1 MAELRKN
8 KAKQTLNEGGIATV
22 AMGNMSGDM
31 IEFLG
36 PLGFDGMWIEAPS
49 TARSTSRTFPTSHGP
64 ATSGG

>member
-8 KAKQTLNEGGIATV
+8 KAKQTLDEGGIATV

-36 PLGFDGMWIEAPS
+36 EF
-49 TARSTSRTFPTSHGP
+49 R
-64 ATSGG
+64 